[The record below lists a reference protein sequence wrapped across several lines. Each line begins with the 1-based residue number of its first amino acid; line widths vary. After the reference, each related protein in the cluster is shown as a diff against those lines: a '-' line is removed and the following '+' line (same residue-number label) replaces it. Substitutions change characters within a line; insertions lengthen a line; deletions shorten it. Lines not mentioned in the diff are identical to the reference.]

1 MLQDLLH
8 FAFFALRQEAR
19 EKTGL
24 FFFFSDTA
32 IGGIAFAELA
42 GDRSFAWLT
51 SERNFCRLR
60 LLGLQLSYFYIQ
72 NFCQRPKEKTKKIWL
87 QYVVAIFS
95 YLTASTKVGHETSS
109 EGLKYKSHVICVYFW
124 IPKFHENVPFSYP
137 LHTVCKMSEYFS
149 YLSYFMTSL
158 TVVFMSF
165 NCFQGFSGRLETS
178 LSSRSVISDLACS
191 SCSVVIWVNFT
202 HCCKE
207 KYSVITHLC
216 NIRTIFIITLS
227 FSWDMH
233 QTLDQCSLMQNW
245 QQIVA
250 FPVLYTF
257 SILVSIHFAR
267 CQSRTI
273 YVGDHFLHSQDL
285 HVWFKG
291 NMMGRNKR
299 SKISGIKGFM
309 QYGRFYIEFFRLL
322 VIFFISNC
330 SLWSL
335 WCWFYS

>member
-8 FAFFALRQEAR
+8 FAFFALGQEAR

-95 YLTASTKVGHETSS
+95 YLTASTKVGHETPS

-216 NIRTIFIITLS
+216 NSGTYLSLRYLSHETCTRPWTNAALCKTDNKLSLFRCFIHSPYWSLYISQGVEKENLFDNQELFTSAIISYILKTFTFDSRVTRWGEIRG
-227 FSWDMH
+227 
-233 QTLDQCSLMQNW
+233 QK
-245 QQIVA
+245 
-250 FPVLYTF
+250 
-257 SILVSIHFAR
+257 
-267 CQSRTI
+267 
-273 YVGDHFLHSQDL
+273 SQGL
-285 HVWFKG
+285 
-291 NMMGRNKR
+291 
-299 SKISGIKGFM
+299 
-309 QYGRFYIEFFRLL
+309 
-322 VIFFISNC
+322 
-330 SLWSL
+330 LWS
-335 WCWFYS
+335 FP

>member
-8 FAFFALRQEAR
+8 FAFFALGQEAR

-51 SERNFCRLR
+51 GERNFCRLR

-72 NFCQRPKEKTKKIWL
+72 NFCQRPKKKKKKIWL

-95 YLTASTKVGHETSS
+95 YLTASTKVSHETPS

-137 LHTVCKMSEYFS
+137 LYTVCKMSEYFS

-216 NIRTIFIITLS
+216 NTGTYLFIHIFLMRYALDLGPMQPYAKLTTNYR
-227 FSWDMH
+227 FSGALYILH
-233 QTLDQCSLMQNW
+233 TG
-245 QQIVA
+245 
-250 FPVLYTF
+250 LYTF
-257 SILVSIHFAR
+257 RKVSKRRICLTIKNYLHWRSFPTF
-267 CQSRTI
+267 SRP
-273 YVGDHFLHSQDL
+273 
-285 HVWFKG
+285 
-291 NMMGRNKR
+291 
-299 SKISGIKGFM
+299 
-309 QYGRFYIEFFRLL
+309 
-322 VIFFISNC
+322 SN
-330 SLWSL
+330 LIQG
-335 WCWFYS
+335 

>member
-1 MLQDLLH
+1 
-8 FAFFALRQEAR
+8 
-19 EKTGL
+19 
-24 FFFFSDTA
+24 
-32 IGGIAFAELA
+32 
-42 GDRSFAWLT
+42 
-51 SERNFCRLR
+51 
-60 LLGLQLSYFYIQ
+60 
-72 NFCQRPKEKTKKIWL
+72 
-87 QYVVAIFS
+87 
-95 YLTASTKVGHETSS
+95 
-109 EGLKYKSHVICVYFW
+109 
-124 IPKFHENVPFSYP
+124 
-137 LHTVCKMSEYFS
+137 
-149 YLSYFMTSL
+149 MTSL

-207 KYSVITHLC
+207 KYSVITHHVTPGHIYLY
-216 NIRTIFIITLS
+216 TS

-245 QQIVA
+245 QQIIA

-267 CQSRTI
+267 CRKGEYVWQSRTI
-273 YVGDHFLHSQDL
+273 EVGDHFLHSQDL
-285 HVWFKG
+285 HIWFKG
-291 NMMGRNKR
+291 NTMGRNKR
-299 SKISGIKGFM
+299 SKISEIKGFM

-335 WCWFYS
+335 WCWFNS